1 MYEESLTM
9 PFIVRLPDH
18 VTADTRTY
26 SWSRRF
32 MLICFYVLD
41 ERELIDLEIDPVEL
55 ESVFETSVADAQ
67 AELVAELARVRTVLK
82 VPEDTRPVGECNS
95 DAKGWNGF
103 AAD

>member
-1 MYEESLTM
+1 MQ
-9 PFIVRLPDH
+9 
-18 VTADTRTY
+18 
-26 SWSRRF
+26 
-32 MLICFYVLD
+32 
-41 ERELIDLEIDPVEL
+41 
-55 ESVFETSVADAQ
+55 AQ